1 MPQFVCLLSPHARLK
16 LQSIPQLLFC
26 FPQKPPL
33 EKSQPRFE
41 KPQLVLSSWCAN
53 SILEDPIF
61 EPKHLGSHHFVSE
74 LSVSLRSGAMER
86 SSSSYTSEVRSRVF
100 CLCNIETPL
109 VTSWTKENPGRR
121 FYGCGLYKARNINL
135 DTGRKG
141 CNFFQ
146 WHDPVGNNRQKKI
159 IVGLMKEVD
168 ELKLREKDLQTM
180 ISEMKMKEKC
190 LWIVLVVCW
199 VSICDRGRTRVK

>member
-1 MPQFVCLLSPHARLK
+1 MAERKGPPSPTRDHRMLLDALSQRMNQVLREHTKGMYERLE
-16 LQSIPQLLFC
+16 S
-26 FPQKPPL
+26 L
-33 EKSQPRFE
+33 ENQNLNWENEKHGDMDRHEFE
-41 KPQLVLSSWCAN
+41 A
-53 SILEDPIF
+53 
-61 EPKHLGSHHFVSE
+61 
-74 LSVSLRSGAMER
+74 
-86 SSSSYTSEVRSRVF
+86 
-100 CLCNIETPL
+100 PL
-109 VTSWTKENPGRR
+109 VTSWTEENPGRR
-121 FYGCGLYKARNINL
+121 FYGCCLYK
-135 DTGRKG
+135 DTGRRG

-199 VSICDRGRTRVK
+199 VCICFLLCLLCSR